1 MATDRAH
8 AFALLVI
15 LALPLVR
22 SRKVP
27 SAGLTLGAASFACGS
42 QPYYC
47 TAQTAGPSWC
57 SMSRG
62 REPISATGP
71 IELYVYMIS
80 QFIRSWQ
87 CDQFAGSWTSFGG
100 LV

>member
-15 LALPLVR
+15 LALPLLT
-22 SRKVP
+22 SRKGP

-47 TAQTAGPSWC
+47 AAQTAGDQCTVVVNP
-57 SMSRG
+57 
-62 REPISATGP
+62 TGP
-71 IELYVYMIS
+71 AEFYVYMIS

-87 CDQFAGSWTSFGG
+87 CDQFARSWTSFGG